1 MRAYPPHKLPP
12 WPSTCPSPGLAAQ
25 DINEHLLDFTKR
37 QEDITLNP
45 LET

>member
-1 MRAYPPHKLPP
+1 MRAYPPPKLPP
-12 WPSTCPSPGLAAQ
+12 WPLTCPSPSLAAQ

-37 QEDITLNP
+37 QEGITLNP